1 MNLSLIDPFVLAQ
14 DYPESLTG
22 NLRKAHLRLL
32 STTIQLNLRW
42 LGSGHATCVRFNR
55 KGDFLAS
62 GRVDGTV
69 VIFDVE
75 TNGVARKLRGH
86 TRQIHWSRDG
96 RYLLSSSQDWKCV
109 LWDLKDGSR
118 VRTVRFEAPVYI
130 AELHPFNHLLVVASL
145 FEDQPMLVDLSP
157 AIPVKHVLPSAPK
170 RPRVDEDTV
179 VNGKQA
185 AQDAKQ
191 TTCVT
196 VFTASGNHILAGT
209 SKGWLNII
217 ETTSCQTIH
226 STRLSTGVII
236 YLRLTASGRDM
247 VVNSSDRI
255 IRTIHMPNLDDVDL
269 DPENIKVEVEHKFQ
283 DVVNRLL
290 WNHVAFSST
299 GEYITASTYKNHDI
313 YVWERSMGSLVKIL
327 EGPKEELGVVEWHPH
342 RPLVAACGLESG
354 RVYLWSVI
362 TPQRWSALAPDFA
375 EVEENVEYI
384 EREDEFDIHPKEEI
398 HKRQLDLE
406 DEDVD
411 VLTIEPVKDE
421 FEEENS
427 FTMPVLL
434 DIDDSE
440 SEEEIVAV
448 GPGTMR
454 RKSPGEGR
462 EWMNG
467 VESGGSGDERGKKN
481 ATNGT
486 PRPQGRNRKRKVD
499 Q

>member
-14 DYPESLTG
+14 DYPDSLTG
-22 NLRKAHLRLL
+22 KL
-32 STTIQLNLRW
+32 S
-42 LGSGHATCVRFNR
+42 SGHATCIRFNR
-55 KGDFLAS
+55 RGDFLAS

-86 TRQIHWSRDG
+86 TRQIQSLSWSRNG

-109 LWDLKDGSR
+109 LWDLRDGSR

-130 AELHPFNHLLVVASL
+130 AELHPYNHLLFVASL
-145 FEDQPMLVDLSP
+145 FEDQPMLVDISS
-157 AIPVKHVLPSAPK
+157 AIPVRRQIPSAP
-170 RPRVDEDTV
+170 RRLQMDGDV
-179 VNGKQA
+179 VSEKQV

-191 TTCVT
+191 STCVT
-196 VFTASGNHILAGT
+196 IFTSLGNHIIAGT

-217 ETTSCQTIH
+217 ETETCQTIH
-226 STRLSTGVII
+226 STRLCNGVVIF
-236 YLRLTASGRDM
+236 LRFTSSGRDM

-255 IRTIHMPNLDDVDL
+255 IRTIPIPDLSRVDL
-269 DPENIKVEVEHKFQ
+269 DIDNIKIEVEHKFQ
-283 DVVNRLL
+283 DVVNRLS

-299 GEYITASTYKNHDI
+299 GEYVTASTYMNHDI
-313 YVWERSMGSLVKIL
+313 YVWERSHGSLVKIL
-327 EGPKEELGVVEWHPH
+327 EGPKEELGVVEWHPL
-342 RPLVAACGLESG
+342 RPLVAACGLETG
-354 RVYLWSVI
+354 RVYLWSII

-384 EREDEFDIHPKEEI
+384 EREDEFDIHPIEEI
-398 HKRQLDLE
+398 HKRRLDLE

-411 VLTIEPVKDE
+411 VLTIEPVKGE
-421 FEEENS
+421 AEEET
-427 FTMPVLL
+427 FRMPVFL

-440 SEEEIVAV
+440 SEEDIVAV

-454 RKSPGEGR
+454 RRSPGEGR

-467 VESGGSGDERGKKN
+467 AESGGSGDERGPTKRP
-481 ATNGT
+481 ATNGST
-486 PRPQGRNRKRKVD
+486 KAQNKSRRR
-499 Q
+499 